1 MSAEYSHLVCIRDF
15 CSAEIEALV
24 IAVSEN
30 VHGVIL
36 RIRIGVEVI
45 LNLAHGVPAGV
56 DFENLASV
64 ADLGE
69 CKILVRHIAVDDDK
83 LVSALFRRKRKRGGR
98 FLQRGVNRDVFPDFR
113 MDDRIMEREIRLVR
127 RNFKIKT
134 GVQDEF
140 AVFRKMTLK
149 NIRIKFRIPDD
160 FDGIVFRIAGFKE
173 GVDLF
178 GGVGIIVKH
187 ENLGVSGKQV
197 PVEVLGGFGIKYQKV
212 TGVGSVGSEGIGVI
226 CAIGRGRCVGR
237 VRLFTE
243 ICIKEAGKGS
253 GECVV
258 LVGDVNGNGSSIRK
272 NLSRILRIGFF
283 LGKPASEFLNGPA
296 GFIHADRTGIFCNG
310 LRLFFLTLRFGYLI
324 LMVGI

>member
-1 MSAEYSHLVCIRDF
+1 M
-15 CSAEIEALV
+15 
-24 IAVSEN
+24 SEN
-30 VHGVIL
+30 VN
-36 RIRIGVEVI
+36 RIIPRVGIGVEII

-69 CKILVRHIAVDDDK
+69 RKILVRHIAVDDDK

-98 FLQRGVNRDVFPDFR
+98 FFRRGVNRDVFPDFR

-140 AVFRKMTLK
+140 AVFREVALK
-149 NIRIKFRIPDD
+149 RIRVKIRVPDNL
-160 FDGIVFRIAGFKE
+160 DGIVFRIAGFQE
-173 GVDLF
+173 GIDLL
-178 GGVGIIVKH
+178 GGIGIIVKH

-197 PVEVLGGFGIKYQKV
+197 PVEVLGGFSIKYQKV
-212 TGVGSVGSEGIGVI
+212 TGVGSVGNEGIGVI
-226 CAIGRGRCVGR
+226 CAVGIGRCVGR

-258 LVGDVNGNGSSIRK
+258 RIGGVCGDGSPIRK

-283 LGKPASEFLNGPA
+283 LGKSAPKFLNGPA